1 MIKFYADE
9 ILPQTSMTYIPP
21 VQTPMTNYG
30 TQTEVFQK
38 SNKLAMQA
46 YKIIG
51 VGLAVQAYHLIWN
64 KPEK

>member
-30 TQTEVFQK
+30 TQTKVFQK

-51 VGLAVQAYHLIWN
+51 VG
-64 KPEK
+64 